1 MATQFAFGKIVTNG
15 LVLSLDA
22 ADRNSYPGSGNTWYD
37 LSGNNNHFV
46 GSGNYGFSNNGIIFN
61 RNNTTNTGTIFTLSN
76 IPNQL
81 KIENFLGN
89 SFTIETWILP
99 QTLSGSNTDATEPLQ
114 GVIIWP
120 GFHNGPLIDPTSLNF
135 STIWNSTTN
144 NSFNMS
150 VSSSFLSTQK
160 YQQIVTTINY
170 GSTVSNGYVNG
181 SLAFTTGSKPPSV
194 MTSAGG
200 NPANTINIGAA
211 RTSSNYKWF
220 YTGSMAII
228 KLYNRALTS
237 QEVLQ
242 NYNAQKSRFN
252 L

>member
-1 MATQFAFGKIVTNG
+1 MGISGGPDMIQDG
-15 LVLSLDA
+15 LVVSLDA
-22 ADRNSYPGSGNTWYD
+22 ADRNSYTSGSNTWYD

-46 GSGNYGFSNNGIIFN
+46 GSGNYGFSNNAIIFN

-76 IPNQL
+76 IPDQL

-89 SFTIETWILP
+89 NFTIETWILP
-99 QTLSGSNTDATEPLQ
+99 QTISGSNTDATEPAQ
-114 GVIIWP
+114 GVILWP
-120 GFHNGPLIDPTSLNF
+120 GFHNGQTIDPTGLNF
-135 STIWNSTTN
+135 STIWNSGQN
-144 NSFNMS
+144 NAFNMIA
-150 VSSSFLSTQK
+150 SSSFLSTQK

-170 GSTVSNGYVNG
+170 GSTISNGYVNG

-228 KLYNRALTS
+228 KLYNRALS
-237 QEVLQ
+237 AQEVLQ
-242 NYNAQKSRFN
+242 NYNAQKSRFG